1 MLRNSRLRN
10 HSLPN
15 HAPRSSRAVSVR
27 RPSGFSLTE
36 MLVVIGIIA
45 LLIGILLPALSRV
58 QDRARKTQTEN
69 LLQEFSKACET
80 FYQQFGFYPGIVPEA
95 ILNSTDTPQISGTEN
110 ALLHLC
116 GGGIPEDD
124 PLYNQAPYSSWT
136 ELTFGNATTGQ
147 FKIRVNA
154 TKLGEGPRIRGT
166 QYKSFFSPKA
176 SDLLPAKG
184 QFLTSPGNLDP
195 YVSDPL
201 KLPDLLDAWG
211 QPVLYYRQLRPQGA
225 VFVAGGAPS
234 ESLADAVFA
243 YQGAN
248 PYLMSGELGEL
259 GRNQDVSVFRLTT
272 QANRSAT
279 LAQILRN
286 PSFGAPTGTTAQILA
301 NSAPR
306 GAFAIISAGR
316 DGIFFSQYDGL
327 GTQTLPKFDLVS
339 GGSNPTGPYVVA
351 EYDDV
356 RVFGG
361 G

>member
-147 FKIRVNA
+147 FRIRVNA
-154 TKLGEGPRIRGT
+154 AKLGEGPRIRGT

-184 QFLTSPGNLDP
+184 QFLTSAGNENP
-195 YVSDPL
+195 YVITPIQ
-201 KLPDLLDAWG
+201 G
-211 QPVLYYRQLRPQGA
+211 Q
-225 VFVAGGAPS
+225 VF
-234 ESLADAVFA
+234 DH
-243 YQGAN
+243 N
-248 PYLMSGELGEL
+248 PIWLHKHK
-259 GRNQDVSVFRLTT
+259 VSCWY
-272 QANRSAT
+272 NWYS
-279 LAQILRN
+279 
-286 PSFGAPTGTTAQILA
+286 
-301 NSAPR
+301 
-306 GAFAIISAGR
+306 
-316 DGIFFSQYDGL
+316 
-327 GTQTLPKFDLVS
+327 
-339 GGSNPTGPYVVA
+339 
-351 EYDDV
+351 
-356 RVFGG
+356 
-361 G
+361 

>member
-1 MLRNSRLRN
+1 
-10 HSLPN
+10 
-15 HAPRSSRAVSVR
+15 
-27 RPSGFSLTE
+27 

-147 FKIRVNA
+147 FRIRVNA
-154 TKLGEGPRIRGT
+154 AKLGEGPRIRGT

-184 QFLTSPGNLDP
+184 QFLTSAGNENP
-195 YVSDPL
+195 YVITPIQ
-201 KLPDLLDAWG
+201 G
-211 QPVLYYRQLRPQGA
+211 Q
-225 VFVAGGAPS
+225 VF
-234 ESLADAVFA
+234 DH
-243 YQGAN
+243 N
-248 PYLMSGELGEL
+248 PIWLHKHK
-259 GRNQDVSVFRLTT
+259 VSCWY
-272 QANRSAT
+272 NWYS
-279 LAQILRN
+279 
-286 PSFGAPTGTTAQILA
+286 
-301 NSAPR
+301 
-306 GAFAIISAGR
+306 
-316 DGIFFSQYDGL
+316 
-327 GTQTLPKFDLVS
+327 
-339 GGSNPTGPYVVA
+339 
-351 EYDDV
+351 
-356 RVFGG
+356 
-361 G
+361 